1 MMMTPIKSSSPALPD
16 VRPAPQ
22 AGCFVSGLSISCESQ
37 GTCNSLAFGTVT
49 AGPSSTLVSWL
60 RRSRSPRGHAV
71 MSEHH
76 SIKALLCRDAG
87 MPQRNDILTPL
98 SFYAVALQH
107 NSGHGALMRTLTL
120 VTQKG
125 GTGKTTLATSLAVAA
140 MEAGETVALFD
151 LDPQRSLVGWGG
163 KREKAKARAEKA
175 ENADLAARL
184 DAPHVQQFP
193 MNRVAEM
200 PALIRGLKGFSLII
214 LDTPGADT
222 TATHLAMEAA
232 TLCLVPMRPTRIE
245 ADAVMPTVQ
254 ALLRGKNPF
263 AFILN
268 QCSTIPNNN
277 RAAEMAAGLRS
288 LGVLAEPLICQR
300 ADYQDAYAV
309 GQGVTEYAPKSKA
322 AEEMRALWLSV
333 DELAQEQ
340 ALLPAAKKVV
350 GYSNGPTE
358 RFRRRR

>member
-1 MMMTPIKSSSPALPD
+1 
-16 VRPAPQ
+16 
-22 AGCFVSGLSISCESQ
+22 
-37 GTCNSLAFGTVT
+37 
-49 AGPSSTLVSWL
+49 
-60 RRSRSPRGHAV
+60 
-71 MSEHH
+71 
-76 SIKALLCRDAG
+76 
-87 MPQRNDILTPL
+87 
-98 SFYAVALQH
+98 
-107 NSGHGALMRTLTL
+107 MRTLTL

-151 LDPQRSLVGWGG
+151 LDPQRSLVGWGD

-175 ENADLAARL
+175 ELAARL

-200 PALIRGLKGFSLII
+200 PALIRSLKGFSLVI

-340 ALLPAAKKVV
+340 SLLPNKKAI
-350 GYSNGPTE
+350 GI
-358 RFRRRR
+358 